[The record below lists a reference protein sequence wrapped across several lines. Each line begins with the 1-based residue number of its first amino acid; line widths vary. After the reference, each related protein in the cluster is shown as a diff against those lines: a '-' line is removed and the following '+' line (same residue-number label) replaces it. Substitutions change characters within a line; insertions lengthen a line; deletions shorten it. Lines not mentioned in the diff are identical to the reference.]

1 MSTTLCHIVWGTW
14 AFLAITRCE
23 GNIGYGFTRMSYFRP
38 FLPSN
43 CIELCSGGRFSAH
56 RKHFLALIEAL
67 STLAAEERIRS
78 GLCWHLTFSP
88 PTSISLISA
97 FLSERKLE
105 EASGHTESWS
115 LINLDI

>member
-1 MSTTLCHIVWGTW
+1 MSVMSTTLCHIVWGTW

-56 RKHFLALIEAL
+56 RKHFLALIEVL
-67 STLAAEERIRS
+67 STLAAEGFDQVLMIYS
-78 GLCWHLTFSP
+78 LNNFLTDPF
-88 PTSISLISA
+88 IIL
-97 FLSERKLE
+97 LR
-105 EASGHTESWS
+105 
-115 LINLDI
+115 